1 VVPFGGWTKSEKG
14 IAMNTYRRFAVVVIL
29 SLILA
34 SVCHAHEG
42 ENAVLTGLK
51 YVVVSMSDL
60 KPEIEKDG
68 LKKSQLQ
75 ADVELKLRTVGI
87 DVLSIEAGLQKAAP
101 LFHTE
106 INIIKTT
113 VPIACGEV
121 QKDIIMYSGV
131 IMIQL
136 KEPVK
141 VIRTATSEGVTTW
154 SQYVFGA
161 TGQVS
166 DIRNRLKSIMD
177 DFVKAWL
184 YSNTKKQHATGG

>member
-1 VVPFGGWTKSEKG
+1 
-14 IAMNTYRRFAVVVIL
+14 MNTARRFILVVIL
-29 SLILA
+29 SLSLA

-60 KPEIEKDG
+60 NPEIEKDG
-68 LKKSQLQ
+68 LTKSQLQ
-75 ADVELKLRTVGI
+75 ADVASKLRTSGI
-87 DVLSIEAGLQKAAP
+87 EVLTIDAGLQKEAP

-106 INIIKTT
+106 INIVKTT
-113 VPIACGEV
+113 VPMVCGEV
-121 QKDIIMYSGV
+121 QKDVIIYSGM

-141 VIRTATSEGVTTW
+141 VIRTATAEGVTTW
-154 SQYVFGA
+154 SQYVVGA
-161 TGQVS
+161 TGEVS

-184 YSNTKKQHATGG
+184 YSNSKKQHPSGG